1 MCTIIDADYL
11 LATVLSTTEA
21 VSFQLLSKLRSRIES
36 EMPDVVV
43 DLSSPTFDLAL
54 EYYPEIFKRRGNHL
68 VRAANADQYL
78 LSGYFDC
85 EFASSV
91 PADVHEKVK
100 QAIKALLPQ
109 AVAR

>member
-1 MCTIIDADYL
+1 MCTMIDADYL
-11 LATVLSTTEA
+11 LATVLSTVGS
-21 VSFQLLSKLRSRIES
+21 VSFRSLSELRSRIES

-54 EYYPEIFKRRGNHL
+54 EYYPEIFKRSGNQV

-78 LSGYFDC
+78 SSRYFDC